1 MYVRCTAVL
10 CTKGNCTAWDP
21 WPRRLNRLFG
31 GLEREGSTVS
41 FNFISK
47 IIQRIGP
54 TEFSSGAGSTAGLQF
69 RRGGI
74 SRQTGSGRKSGKV
87 WARLC
92 YLAVPVGAPYSCT
105 GTYGSCMAAQ

>member
-1 MYVRCTAVL
+1 MFY
-10 CTKGNCTAWDP
+10 
-21 WPRRLNRLFG
+21 
-31 GLEREGSTVS
+31 S